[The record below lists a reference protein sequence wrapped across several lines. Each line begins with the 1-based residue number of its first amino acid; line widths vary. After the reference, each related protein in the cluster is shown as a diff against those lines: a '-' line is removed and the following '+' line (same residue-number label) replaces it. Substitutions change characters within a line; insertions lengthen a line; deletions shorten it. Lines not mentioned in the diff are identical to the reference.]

1 MPRKKTAR
9 MGCCTSNIQMWI
21 PLAHFDLSAL
31 VLKHSTYYTIIL
43 LYYHY
48 EMRLFSNVGDHSELS
63 ATSIE
68 QMLTD

>member
-21 PLAHFDLSAL
+21 PLAHFDLYAL
-31 VLKHSTYYTIIL
+31 VLKHSTCYTIIL
-43 LYYHY
+43 SLYY
-48 EMRLFSNVGDHSELS
+48 EMRLFSNVGEHSELS